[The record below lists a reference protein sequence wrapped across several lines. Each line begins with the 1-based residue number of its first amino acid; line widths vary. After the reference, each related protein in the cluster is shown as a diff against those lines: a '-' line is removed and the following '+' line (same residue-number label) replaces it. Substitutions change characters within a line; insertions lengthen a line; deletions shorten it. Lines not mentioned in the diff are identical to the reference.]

1 MAQIIEAE
9 NISSSIQFH
18 SHFNEKCLPVHEIN
32 NFRDKKLK
40 LDKCKNYYD
49 EIKDIEKDIIKSELD
64 KKNIENELKNLK
76 SVSDK
81 DIDNIK
87 LKLNNTEEIYLKEKE
102 NNINILKDN
111 YNNFELKNK
120 YDIESLDKEIDDL
133 KTEIHLKEESL
144 RNELDYK
151 KQEELFKLKNEFKIK
166 LIQYTN
172 KKKLEKQEKEKEME
186 IKKKKFEADKAIEFN
201 ELKQKALLVQK
212 IISSIKNISLI

>member
-1 MAQIIEAE
+1 M
-9 NISSSIQFH
+9 
-18 SHFNEKCLPVHEIN
+18 
-32 NFRDKKLK
+32 
-40 LDKCKNYYD
+40 
-49 EIKDIEKDIIKSELD
+49 
-64 KKNIENELKNLK
+64 
-76 SVSDK
+76 
-81 DIDNIK
+81 
-87 LKLNNTEEIYLKEKE
+87 
-102 NNINILKDN
+102 
-111 YNNFELKNK
+111 
-120 YDIESLDKEIDDL
+120 DKEIDNL
-133 KTEIHLKEESL
+133 KTEIQLKEESL

>member
-1 MAQIIEAE
+1 
-9 NISSSIQFH
+9 
-18 SHFNEKCLPVHEIN
+18 
-32 NFRDKKLK
+32 
-40 LDKCKNYYD
+40 
-49 EIKDIEKDIIKSELD
+49 
-64 KKNIENELKNLK
+64 
-76 SVSDK
+76 
-81 DIDNIK
+81 
-87 LKLNNTEEIYLKEKE
+87 
-102 NNINILKDN
+102 
-111 YNNFELKNK
+111 
-120 YDIESLDKEIDDL
+120 LDKEIDDL
-133 KTEIHLKEESL
+133 KTEIQLKEESL

>member
-18 SHFNEKCLPVHEIN
+18 SHINEKCLPVHEIN
-32 NFRDKKLK
+32 NFRDKKFK

-133 KTEIHLKEESL
+133 KTEIQLKEESL

>member
-1 MAQIIEAE
+1 MI
-9 NISSSIQFH
+9 
-18 SHFNEKCLPVHEIN
+18 
-32 NFRDKKLK
+32 
-40 LDKCKNYYD
+40 Y
-49 EIKDIEKDIIKSELD
+49 
-64 KKNIENELKNLK
+64 
-76 SVSDK
+76 
-81 DIDNIK
+81 
-87 LKLNNTEEIYLKEKE
+87 YLKE
-102 NNINILKDN
+102 NQ
-111 YNNFELKNK
+111 
-120 YDIESLDKEIDDL
+120 
-133 KTEIHLKEESL
+133 ESL